1 MSDLAETVALSRHPL
16 FRWSLV
22 DVDGALGDLR
32 RAELGKGELSVA
44 DAIDSY
50 ARALARHA
58 ALLECCVAALETQTP
73 DLAADK
79 ILKTVFRGEIDVAVD
94 TSGLALAFATA
105 IRDHRLGAAGADL
118 RARDAWEGLEMA
130 LRRRGRRL

>member
-1 MSDLAETVALSRHPL
+1 MTDLAETVALSRHPL

-22 DVDGALGDLR
+22 DVDGALADLR
-32 RAELGKGELSVA
+32 RAELGKGDLSVS
-44 DAIDSY
+44 DATDSY
-50 ARALARHA
+50 ARSLARHM
-58 ALLECCVAALETQTP
+58 ALLECCVASLEAATP
-73 DLAADK
+73 DQAADK

-105 IRDHRLGAAGADL
+105 IRDHRLGAGGADL

>member
-1 MSDLAETVALSRHPL
+1 MSELAETVALSRHPL

-22 DVDGALGDLR
+22 DVDGALADLR
-32 RAELGKGELSVA
+32 RAEQGKGETSVEEA
-44 DAIDSY
+44 VDLY
-50 ARALARHA
+50 ARALTRHM
-58 ALLECCVAALETQTP
+58 ALLECCVAALEAETP
-73 DLAADK
+73 DQGAER
-79 ILKTVFRGEIDVAVD
+79 ILKSVFRGETDVAAD

-105 IRDHRLGAAGADL
+105 IRDHRFGAAGADL

>member
-1 MSDLAETVALSRHPL
+1 MTDLAETVALSRHPL

-22 DVDGALGDLR
+22 DVDSALADLR
-32 RAELGKGELSVA
+32 RAELGKGDLSIPE
-44 DAIDSY
+44 AIDSY
-50 ARALARHA
+50 ARSLTRHM
-58 ALLECCVAALETQTP
+58 ALLECCVSALDAATP
-73 DLAADK
+73 DQGADK
-79 ILKTVFRGEIDVAVD
+79 ILKTVFRGEIDIAVD

-105 IRDHRLGAAGADL
+105 IRDHSLGASGADL